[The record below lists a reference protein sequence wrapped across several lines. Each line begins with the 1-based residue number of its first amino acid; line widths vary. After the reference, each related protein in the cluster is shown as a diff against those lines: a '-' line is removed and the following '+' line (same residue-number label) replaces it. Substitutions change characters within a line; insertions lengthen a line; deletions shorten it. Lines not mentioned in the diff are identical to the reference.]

1 MRPVIRM
8 KRKHALAAVFLTC
21 SAVSFLLG
29 FSAHAETREADR
41 YRKGDGLQVETGL
54 SDGFETM
61 GFTCLDSDYQG
72 GYLFVADEVIPY
84 ALSVRYG
91 LSDNDY
97 GTSDVRTWLN

>member
-8 KRKHALAAVFLTC
+8 KRKQALAAVFLTC

-29 FSAHAETREADR
+29 FSAHVETREADR

-61 GFTCLDSDYQG
+61 GFTCLD
-72 GYLFVADEVIPY
+72 
-84 ALSVRYG
+84 
-91 LSDNDY
+91 
-97 GTSDVRTWLN
+97 